1 MGGTIQP
8 FYGQYRLY
16 PRPVVAILTGHQD
29 ETKLHVEF
37 NGLCTGSRCHDKCS
51 FVWRSFE
58 IAAIIVHLIATDE
71 MARQTTRAALDQRRR
86 REYGSSDHVT
96 PRRLGHLRRQRRLMH
111 ALAGC
116 CTIRQPNSLSNARA
130 ERAFYTVLS
139 YFPHVSHA
147 QRSRIRVFCIR
158 QSSNRRRFEQL
169 HPLSKLL
176 LGCDMNARL
185 YESALES

>member
-37 NGLCTGSRCHDKCS
+37 NGLCTGSRCHKCS

-86 REYGSSDHVT
+86 REYTAAAITSRHGDSVTYGGSDAS
-96 PRRLGHLRRQRRLMH
+96 
-111 ALAGC
+111 
-116 CTIRQPNSLSNARA
+116 CTL
-130 ERAFYTVLS
+130 
-139 YFPHVSHA
+139 
-147 QRSRIRVFCIR
+147 
-158 QSSNRRRFEQL
+158 
-169 HPLSKLL
+169 
-176 LGCDMNARL
+176 
-185 YESALES
+185 